1 MTGVARIAVVA
12 GSGLDLGGL
21 LDTTERAVSFE
32 EAGVGQTGVTGHTG
46 RFLLGACVGRP
57 VVLQEGRRHV
67 YEGLALE
74 EVTATVDAL
83 HGFGVRAVVF
93 TNAAGGL
100 KPEMRAGDLVSAT
113 EIQPWP
119 CRRVEL
125 PERLH
130 PDFTIPG
137 CDAAGAYMW
146 VHGPCY
152 ETRAEIGLLQRLGG
166 AMVGMSTAPE
176 FVRCR
181 ALGMRAAAVSCITN
195 NCCAPMHLTHEHVLQ
210 TAASA
215 SRRLT
220 SLLRRA
226 VLKLDRETGV

>member
-1 MTGVARIAVVA
+1 MTQRAPIGIVS
-12 GSGLDLGGL
+12 GSGLDLAGI
-21 LDTTERAVSFE
+21 LDAVEEEVSFAA
-32 EAGVGQTGVTGHTG
+32 AGVGETDVAGHEG
-46 RFLLGACVGRP
+46 RFLLGTCAGRP
-57 VVLQEGRRHV
+57 VVLQQGRRHV
-67 YEGLALE
+67 YEGLE
-74 EVTATVDAL
+74 FSEVTATVDAL
-83 HGFGVRAVVF
+83 HGFGVETVIF
-93 TNAAGGL
+93 SNAAGGL
-100 KPEMRAGDLVSAT
+100 KPEMRAGDLVCAT

-119 CRRVEL
+119 CRRLEL

-130 PDFTIPG
+130 PDFTVPG
-137 CDAAGAYMW
+137 CDDTGTYMW

-152 ETRAEIGLLQRLGG
+152 ETRAEIALLRKLGG

-181 ALGMRAAAVSCITN
+181 QLGMQAASVSCITN
-195 NCCAPMHLTHEHVLQ
+195 NCCAPMRLTHAHVLE

-226 VLKLDRETGV
+226 VLS